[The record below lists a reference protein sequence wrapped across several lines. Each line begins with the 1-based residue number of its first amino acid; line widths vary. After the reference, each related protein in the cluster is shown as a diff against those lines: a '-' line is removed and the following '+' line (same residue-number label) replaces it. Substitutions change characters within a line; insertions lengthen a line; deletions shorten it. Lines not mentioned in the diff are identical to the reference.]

1 MIKNFLFII
10 VFLFIANCSL
20 NKVERTHGT
29 PFLEKKEKI
38 LIVNKTNKN
47 DILRELGAPSTK
59 SFFDTDVW
67 IYIERKTTNSSLIK
81 LGKKKNLKNNVLV
94 LEINNRGVLSSKKIY
109 TIEDVNNL
117 EFSEKKTLNTD
128 KDSFV
133 KGVISSLRQKID
145 SPKRRRSNSKKQ

>member
-1 MIKNFLFII
+1 M
-10 VFLFIANCSL
+10 
-20 NKVERTHGT
+20 
-29 PFLEKKEKI
+29 
-38 LIVNKTNKN
+38 
-47 DILRELGAPSTK
+47 
-59 SFFDTDVW
+59 DVW

-145 SPKRRRSNSKKQ
+145 SPKRRRNNSKKQ

>member
-1 MIKNFLFII
+1 M
-10 VFLFIANCSL
+10 
-20 NKVERTHGT
+20 
-29 PFLEKKEKI
+29 
-38 LIVNKTNKN
+38 
-47 DILRELGAPSTK
+47 
-59 SFFDTDVW
+59 DVW